1 MKDNDYR
8 VDALGVLVGQALK
21 SGADYRLPSDFVR
34 RLQSEAGAG
43 RSHAFRMPRSM
54 KIAASILAMVSFA
67 SIASW
72 VAVEALHDNGP
83 EEEEASASK
92 EVAFKWPDV
101 KWPAAETSAA
111 LEETPIIAAT
121 PVEPP
126 PDSIPEDS
134 GTSALDEIS
143 SNRQD
148 GEATMNMQTIKTTAR
163 QAVLAAAVA
172 TTATLTAQAGLV
184 ARWDFNN
191 YDSENPTSAAIL
203 APTVGS
209 LAAIPCTGT
218 GSSTEV
224 TDGTLGSITVV
235 NTGLPEGDYALSIPQ
250 GAHLKIPLPSGIV
263 RDKSWMLRVRFYD
276 PTASQGSLRTLVGH
290 NLSNPAAGLW
300 YLSNLNLIQ
309 GNESL
314 FGTAT
319 EENKNT
325 TGNIGAQGS
334 NGMTAFRQVSANT
347 WHSFTAHFGP
357 NGASSTL
364 DGYRSVSLADTTDI
378 RSNFTGDGFLLCA
391 GGYEKPM
398 YISSVE
404 VWEDMPLYHKTG
416 YLPMTSATLFTGC
429 SLNDIRDLYFTVKGL
444 GRNLGY
450 ARVMSSWEHIVTD
463 DGAGN
468 TTGLKIDIRTKQ
480 ETNAVLAGFTESGTD
495 VAGASLGLK
504 WGSTWPTPYFNPA
517 DGSYVTSSNYGNT
530 GTQYNS
536 SGTTSPYNLYAL
548 PFRPFDGSLN
558 WSMQMGTGKFGNP
571 VLSVVGNNPTLTFD
585 AAPQAD
591 SLTLD
596 CGRGDGAASVTFAY
610 GSAALKTMSGLGDL
624 NIGCGV
630 NLAVPS
636 GVSIAGELTFEDG
649 AKLTINIAG
658 ESHEIDD
665 VLFTA
670 TEGINLPAGK
680 TISDVVSSEGRVKLS
695 ADGKQILY
703 TQTEWTLDANK
714 TWSTLRNG
722 ATLASDE
729 VVRITVTG
737 GSKNHM
743 LTIDEDVDIGR
754 IMFVDGSAAIF
765 KVAAGCTLE
774 ADSITGLGFPWV
786 DSGAMLYVDGTV
798 DATSLL
804 NNGTVVKRVADDV
817 SIPVHNGSAGTTI
830 VSNGTLKVLRRYD
843 SGTANVIR
851 VVSGARFDMNGVQ
864 DVTANIVLEDG
875 ATFANTGAA
884 IDHNKAQ
891 AVSLTLDGN
900 ATAAFSNDFG
910 LIGPGHGATTLALG
924 SNTLTLNGSNMNFWL
939 DNTTITGDGTIYVEH
954 GWLHPKNK
962 GSVGNNCTL
971 NIPSGGALNLE
982 ANLTVSN
989 FVNSTKSG
997 NIKGSSIL
1005 TVTGQL
1011 TPGSAAIPK
1020 LTLADGATV
1029 KATGTKQ
1036 TVSTTF
1042 SASGTVTIDASA
1054 ITAQQ
1059 LKAAE
1064 NNRIP
1069 VMTVPT
1075 EDKGGNWTV
1084 ANALFPSA
1092 RAKWVDNGNDTS
1104 TLYLCK
1110 YHGTI
1115 FIIR

>member
-1 MKDNDYR
+1 MK
-8 VDALGVLVGQALK
+8 
-21 SGADYRLPSDFVR
+21 
-34 RLQSEAGAG
+34 
-43 RSHAFRMPRSM
+43 
-54 KIAASILAMVSFA
+54 
-67 SIASW
+67 
-72 VAVEALHDNGP
+72 
-83 EEEEASASK
+83 
-92 EVAFKWPDV
+92 
-101 KWPAAETSAA
+101 T
-111 LEETPIIAAT
+111 
-121 PVEPP
+121 
-126 PDSIPEDS
+126 
-134 GTSALDEIS
+134 
-143 SNRQD
+143 
-148 GEATMNMQTIKTTAR
+148 QTLTKTAR
-163 QAVLAAAVA
+163 RILLAAAVA

-224 TDGTLGSITVV
+224 KDGTLGSITVV
-235 NTGLPEGDYALSIPQ
+235 NTGLPEGDYALAIPV

-276 PTASQGSLRTLVGH
+276 PSGSQGYLRTLIGH

-300 YLSNLNLIQ
+300 YLSHLNLIQ
-309 GNESL
+309 GNESI
-314 FGTAT
+314 FGTAN

-325 TGNIGAQGS
+325 TGKIGAQDG
-334 NGMTAFRQVSANT
+334 NGMTAFRQVSPNT

-364 DGYRSVSLADTTDI
+364 DGYRSVSLAGEADI

-391 GGYEKPM
+391 GGYERTM

-416 YLPMTSATLFTGC
+416 YLSMTSATLFTGC
-429 SLNDIRDLYFTVKGL
+429 SLNEIRDLYFTVKGL

-480 ETNAVLAGFTESGTD
+480 DANSVLAGFTESGTD

-548 PFRPFDGSLN
+548 PFRPLDGSLN

-636 GVSIAGELTFEDG
+636 GVSIAGELTFEDR

-680 TISDVVSSEGRVKLS
+680 TISDVVSSEGRLKLS
-695 ADGKQILY
+695 ADGTQILY
-703 TQTEWTLDANK
+703 TQTEWTLDTNR
-714 TWSTLRNG
+714 TWSELRNG

-729 VVRITVTG
+729 IVRITVTG
-737 GSKNHM
+737 GSKNHT

-754 IMFVDGSAAIF
+754 IMFVDGSAAIL
-765 KVAAGCTLE
+765 KVDTGCTLE

-786 DSGAMLYVDGTV
+786 DTGAMFYVDGTV
-798 DATSLL
+798 DAISLL
-804 NNGTVVKRVADDV
+804 NNGTVVKRVAEDV
-817 SIPVHNGSAGTTI
+817 SIPIHNGSRGTTI
-830 VSNGTLKVLRRYD
+830 VSNGTLKVSKKYD

-851 VVSGARFDMNGVQ
+851 VVSGAKFDMNGVQ
-864 DVTANIVLEDG
+864 DVTANIVLENG
-875 ATFANTGAA
+875 ARFANTGAA

-891 AVSLTLDGN
+891 AVSLTLEGN
-900 ATAAFSNDFG
+900 ATAAFSNNFG
-910 LIGPGHGATTLALG
+910 LIGPSHGETTLALG
-924 SNTLTLNGSNMNFWL
+924 SNTLTLNGSKMNFWL

-954 GWLHPKNK
+954 GWLNPKTK
-962 GSVGNNCTL
+962 ASVGANCTL
-971 NIPSGGALNLE
+971 NIPSGGGLNLE
-982 ANLTVSN
+982 ADLTVAN

-997 NIKGSSIL
+997 NIIGSSIL

-1020 LTLADGATV
+1020 LSLADGATV
-1029 KATGTKQ
+1029 KATGTVQ

-1042 SASGTVTIDASA
+1042 SASGTITIDASA
-1054 ITAQQ
+1054 ITKEQ
-1059 LKAAE
+1059 LNTDETGVA
-1064 NNRIP
+1064 
-1069 VMTVPT
+1069 VMTVPLDAIT
-1075 EDKGGNWTV
+1075 SGVFWNVSGL
-1084 ANALFPSA
+1084 AA
-1092 RAKWVDNGNDTS
+1092 RATWVPDEGGTTK
-1104 TLYLCK
+1104 TLRLFK
-1110 YHGTI
+1110 PVGLMII
-1115 FIIR
+1115 FK